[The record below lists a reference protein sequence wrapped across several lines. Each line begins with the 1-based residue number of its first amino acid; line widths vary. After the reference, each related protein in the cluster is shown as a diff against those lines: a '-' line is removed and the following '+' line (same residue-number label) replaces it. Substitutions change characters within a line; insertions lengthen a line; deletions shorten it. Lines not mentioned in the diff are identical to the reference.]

1 PDGPYAWG
9 YCFVREVNRQFGDKY
24 YGRGLTQL
32 SYNYNYDRA
41 GKAIGVNLLN
51 NPDLVATDPVI
62 SLKTAIWFWMTPQ
75 GKKPSSHD
83 VIIGKWTP
91 SPADTAVGR
100 KSGYGVIT
108 NIING
113 AIECG
118 HGYNDNVFDRI
129 GFYKNYSNMLGVDYG
144 KNLDCYNQTPFA

>member
-1 PDGPYAWG
+1 M
-9 YCFVREVNRQFGDKY
+9 CQKY
-24 YGRGLTQL
+24 YCCTQIK
-32 SYNYNYDRA
+32 DF
-41 GKAIGVNLLN
+41 
-51 NPDLVATDPVI
+51 DLDFDHFIDMLATTTTIKQEKPLESI
-62 SLKTAIWFWMTPQ
+62 PQ

-91 SPADTAVGR
+91 SLADTAVGR

-113 AIECG
+113 GIECG